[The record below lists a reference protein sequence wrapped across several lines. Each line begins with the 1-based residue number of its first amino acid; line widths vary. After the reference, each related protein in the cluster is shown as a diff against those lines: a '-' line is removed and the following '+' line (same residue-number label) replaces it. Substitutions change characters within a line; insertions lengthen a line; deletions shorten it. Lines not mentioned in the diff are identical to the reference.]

1 MAHMV
6 GDRLR
11 STNQLI
17 QMEISKDKGF
27 SRMSPDRDF
36 EAKER
41 ERKVRRWAFH
51 LIFAIL
57 VLISGGFLIW
67 KLSGLIAP
75 IVVGAL
81 FAFLFRPIK
90 DRFKGIPWLPHELQV
105 LCSFAAIGL
114 VLFFAFNTA
123 RQYIPDD
130 NQQLEY
136 KIRLKYKLNEKYQQ
150 LVTKSP
156 KENPSMLMSF
166 IQKQTGPLMDK
177 VNQLLELDRKETE
190 QFLHNRSGHFG
201 GDNKILGYFE
211 ANNNTRKYAAP
222 DDAPAAAP
230 ATTVTVA
237 APVEP
242 PAAPEGSS
250 WEPWILAPLIFIF
263 LGFDNGQIRRYFIS
277 LVPNRY
283 FELSLTLLDR
293 LDNAIGKYLR
303 GTLMECT
310 LVGLTLCLGLIL
322 LGAPIGIA
330 TAIGIVCGLLTAI
343 PMLGTVIALV
353 ICLGYALI
361 AENLEP
367 LIPGLDPNNLP
378 LYVLILVGITR
389 VLDDVVFQPFVLGS
403 AVNIHPLVVVVAI
416 IGGSLIMGLW
426 GMLFAIPTVVV
437 VKTVVETLFKELKD
451 YRII

>member
-1 MAHMV
+1 
-6 GDRLR
+6 
-11 STNQLI
+11 
-17 QMEISKDKGF
+17 
-27 SRMSPDRDF
+27 MSPNQDF
-36 EAKER
+36 KEKEQ
-41 ERKVRRWAFH
+41 ERKLRRRVFR

-67 KLSGLIAP
+67 KLSGLVVPVI
-75 IVVGAL
+75 VGAL
-81 FAFLFRPIK
+81 LAFLFRPIK
-90 DRFKGIPWLPHELQV
+90 ERFKVTWLPHELQV

-114 VLFFAFNTA
+114 VLFFAFDTA
-123 RQYIPDD
+123 RKYIPDD

-136 KIRLKYKLNEKYQQ
+136 KVRLKYKLNERYQQ

-156 KENPSMLMSF
+156 KEKPSMLVDF

-177 VNQLLELDRKETE
+177 INQLRELDRVQTE
-190 QFLHNRSGHFG
+190 QFLHDRSGHFG

-211 ANNNTRKYAAP
+211 ANQNTRRYGAP
-222 DDAPAAAP
+222 EETPAVAPAAT
-230 ATTVTVA
+230 ATIA
-237 APVEP
+237 ASVQP
-242 PAAPEGSS
+242 PAGRAGPR
-250 WEPWILAPLIFIF
+250 WEPWILAPLIFFF

-293 LDNAIGKYLR
+293 LDSAIGKYLR

-322 LGAPIGIA
+322 LGSPVGIA
-330 TAIGIVCGLLTAI
+330 TAIGLVCGLVNAI
-343 PMLGTVIALV
+343 PMLGTLIALV

-367 LIPGLDPNNLP
+367 LIPGLDPNNLA
-378 LYVLILVGITR
+378 LYVVILVGIVH
-389 VLDDVVFQPFVLGS
+389 VLDDVVFQPFVVGS

-437 VKTVVETLFKELKD
+437 VKTALETLFKELKD
-451 YRII
+451 YRIV

>member
-1 MAHMV
+1 
-6 GDRLR
+6 
-11 STNQLI
+11 
-17 QMEISKDKGF
+17 
-27 SRMSPDRDF
+27 MSPIQDF
-36 EAKER
+36 EDKEQD
-41 ERKVRRWAFH
+41 RKVRRRVFH

-67 KLSGLIAP
+67 KLSGLVVPVI
-75 IVVGAL
+75 VGAL
-81 FAFLFRPIK
+81 LAFLFRPVK
-90 DRFKGIPWLPHELQV
+90 ERFKITWLPHELQV

-114 VLFFAFNTA
+114 VLFFAFDTA
-123 RQYIPDD
+123 RKYIPDD
-130 NQQLEY
+130 KQQLEY
-136 KIRLKYKLNEKYQQ
+136 KIRLKYKLNDKYQQ
-150 LVTKSP
+150 LVAKSP
-156 KENPSMLMSF
+156 QEKPSMLVSF
-166 IQKQTGPLMDK
+166 LEKQTGPLLDK
-177 VNQLLELDRKETE
+177 VNQLLELNPKERD
-190 QFLHNRSGHFG
+190 QFLSYRSYSEAGR
-201 GDNKILGYFE
+201 KILSYFQ
-211 ANNNTRKYAAP
+211 ANQNTRKYAAP
-222 DDAPAAAP
+222 EETPAAAP
-230 ATTVTVA
+230 AMTAAIA
-237 APVEP
+237 APVET
-242 PAAPEGSS
+242 PAVGESSS
-250 WEPWILAPLIFIF
+250 WEPWILAPLFFIF

-303 GTLMECT
+303 GTLMECA

-322 LGAPIGIA
+322 LGSPVGIA
-330 TAIGIVCGLLTAI
+330 TAIGLVCGLVNAI

-378 LYVLILVGITR
+378 LYVVILVGITH
-389 VLDDVVFQPFVLGS
+389 VLDDVAFQPFVVGT

-437 VKTVVETLFKELKD
+437 VKTAVETLFKELKD
-451 YRII
+451 YRIV